1 MSTALP
7 AEGAFRAGTLITIVG
22 RNGALREIPV
32 ESLTPKDRLLT
43 LAGPTEEPR
52 PLRALH
58 RIVLT
63 PASHPNPLR
72 VAPIR
77 IRANAIAPGMP
88 ARDLVLL
95 PEAMLRLR
103 DFGPPDGPIGIGED
117 PGHLV
122 PAAALL
128 NDTSITR
135 DAPADAPIDAEDIW
149 FIPDLGPHTII
160 LAEATA
166 IGSAHTPSTTRCIP
180 IRPPGA
186 ALNALRSRLAAR
198 ATELGIPRQPP
209 SPPRFRPPHLPP
221 QAEPPPPTTTG
232 SPEPSNPLII
242 LAGGAEIP
250 PAHSP
255 APLAFAYT
263 LPARTGP
270 VRIRARPRRAPD
282 ANDPR
287 RFGVCVLAITL
298 NEKSLPFDTPSFGPG
313 FHAAE
318 SNDLTTWRWTN
329 GDAWLVLPYSADP
342 RHLLIQIADW
352 HTALAIA

>member
-1 MSTALP
+1 MNNTTP

-22 RNGALREIPV
+22 RNGALRETPV
-32 ESLTPKDRLLT
+32 ETLTPKDRLLT

-52 PLRALH
+52 LLRALH
-58 RIVLT
+58 RITLNTAT
-63 PASHPNPLR
+63 PPNPAR
-72 VAPIR
+72 GTPIR

-103 DFGPPDGPIGIGED
+103 DAGPPDVPIGAGED

-128 NDTSITR
+128 NGLSITR
-135 DAPADAPIDAEDIW
+135 DPPIDADDIW
-149 FIPDLGPHTII
+149 FIPDLGAHTII

-166 IGSAHTPSTTRCIP
+166 IGTAHTPPATRCIP
-180 IRPPGA
+180 VRPAGP
-186 ALNALRSRLAAR
+186 ALNALRARLAAR
-198 ATELGIPRQPP
+198 ATELDLPLQPP
-209 SPPRFRPPHLPP
+209 SAPRFRPPPLP
-221 QAEPPPPTTTG
+221 EPPPATASDTPMG
-232 SPEPSNPLII
+232 ESPLTI

-250 PAHSP
+250 LADSP

-270 VRIRARPRRAPD
+270 IRIRARPRRAPD
-282 ANDPR
+282 ASDPR

-298 NEKSLPFDTPSFGPG
+298 NQKPLAFDTPSFGPG
-313 FHAAE
+313 FHPAE
-318 SNDLTTWRWTN
+318 GNDLTQWRWTN